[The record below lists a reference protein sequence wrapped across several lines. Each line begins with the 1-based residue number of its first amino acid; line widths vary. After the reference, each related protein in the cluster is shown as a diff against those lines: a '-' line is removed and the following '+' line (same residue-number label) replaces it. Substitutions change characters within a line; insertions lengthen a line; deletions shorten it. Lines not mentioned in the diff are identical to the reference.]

1 MMRQS
6 LLDFTKDSIRDKNK
20 IDAYVSMPEKES
32 ESEKRLRDAPLTATQ
47 IRALELR
54 REEFEKVD
62 NIKYL
67 KALER
72 KTMMKTAMRDENMM
86 YD

>member
-20 IDAYVSMPEKES
+20 IDSEKES

-72 KTMMKTAMRDENMM
+72 KTMTKTAMREDNML